1 MTWFRGRRHPPTV
14 AVLRLSGVIGAPVRF
29 RGGLSLQSLAS
40 RIERAF
46 RMRGLEAVALAIN
59 SPGGSPVQ
67 SALIHQRIR
76 ALAEENSR
84 PVFAFAEDVAASGG
98 YWLACAGDE
107 IYANENSL
115 VGSIGVISS
124 GFGFVDLL
132 NKLGVDRRLHT
143 EGDKK
148 SLLDPFAPEKP
159 ADVKRLKAIQKDV
172 HESFKAL
179 VRNRREGR
187 LKGTERALFSG
198 EFWTGARAL
207 ELGLIDGIGDM
218 RSVMRERFGER
229 VPAAPDR
236 RSAVAIGPH
245 PLHALNERCA
255 SDRGSLGA
263 RPRRRLGGTHAVV
276 ALRLVRRPQF
286 GPRAGRA
293 DAADGFAA
301 NSDIHRHK
309 PR

>member
-46 RMRGLEAVALAIN
+46 RMRGLEAVALAIS

-229 VPAAPDR
+229 VR
-236 RSAVAIGPH
+236 
-245 PLHALNERCA
+245 
-255 SDRGSLGA
+255 
-263 RPRRRLGGTHAVV
+263 
-276 ALRLVRRPQF
+276 LRLIGGQRSLLGRIRFTPSTSDAPLIA
-286 GPRAGRA
+286 GPWVHDLVGALEERMLWSRYGL
-293 DAADGFAA
+293 
-301 NSDIHRHK
+301 
-309 PR
+309 